1 MALKFAHKVLI
12 LVTVPVLFEVG
23 LVTYVTG
30 LFDQIEKSRIKAV
43 RARELTEHLNA
54 IVNLHVQRVTT
65 LIARKFK
72 ANSSEGPEET
82 NLKKKIRGKIE
93 VMRLVSTSDLQ
104 LQKKWIR
111 LTELEAEI
119 DKTFDSAFTAYQ
131 AGNDVQASMLWAG
144 AHSKI
149 NELVTISNQ
158 LTADQQNEQIL
169 SQTEYAAF
177 DTQLRNT
184 LKLSLL
190 LSAAMAFGMAIFFNQ
205 STTNRLNKL
214 VHNTSLLAVG
224 EAPDTAIGGTDE
236 LAQIDAIQH
245 QMHEQLTQM
254 RQKERAVLEN
264 AAEAICSLNA
274 DLKLTEYNGAA
285 AQLWDWQSDNMLGAR
300 LEDLIS
306 DEDLDRVISKLEQAE
321 TEENAVRFE
330 AKIKTGITG
339 DQSAT
344 GSAGLPALLDT
355 AWSATW
361 SQANAE
367 LYCVIT
373 DVSARK
379 QLDQLKQDFVA
390 MLSHDLRTPLNSV
403 QASLEI
409 VNSRHYQLPDEARQ
423 YINKAE
429 HNLKLS
435 LSLINQLLEIEKMES
450 GVITLALDAV
460 NSQTIYNRAYES
472 IAALAD
478 NKKVKLAY
486 TGTNVEFVGDLD
498 RLVQVQINLI
508 ANALNYSEPGTKITV
523 RGELRQEQNGAN
535 FARISVTDQGDGIAA
550 DKLGQ
555 IFDRFRQA
563 EPTDNRAKAGSGL
576 GLAICKAII
585 EAHNGKIGV
594 TSSVGIG
601 STFWYQIPID

>member
-54 IVNLHVQRVTT
+54 IVTLHVQRVTT

-82 NLKKKIRGKIE
+82 NLKNKIRGKIE
-93 VMRLVSTSDLQ
+93 VLRLVSTSDTK

-111 LTELEAEI
+111 LTELESEI
-119 DKTFDSAFTAYQ
+119 DKIFDTAFAAYK
-131 AGNDVQASMLWAG
+131 AGDDVKASMLWAG

-149 NELVTISNQ
+149 KELISTSNELS
-158 LTADQQNEQIL
+158 ADQQNEQNI
-169 SQTEYAAF
+169 SQAEYVAF

-254 RQKERAVLEN
+254 RQKERAVLDN

-274 DLKLTEYNGAA
+274 DLKLTEHNSAA
-285 AQLWDWQSDNMLGAR
+285 ANLWNLESSNMLGAR
-300 LEDLIS
+300 LEDLICEN
-306 DEDLDRVISKLEQAE
+306 DIDRVISKLEQAE
-321 TEENAVRFE
+321 TEESAVRFE
-330 AKIKTGITG
+330 AKIKTGDTG
-339 DQSAT
+339 EQGA
-344 GSAGLPALLDT
+344 AGGQKLLDT

-379 QLDQLKQDFVA
+379 QIDQLKQDFVA

-409 VNSRHYQLPDEARQ
+409 VNSKHYQLPDEVRQ

-435 LSLINQLLEIEKMES
+435 LALINQLLELEKMES
-450 GVITLALDAV
+450 GIITLALDAV
-460 NSQTIYNRAYES
+460 NSQTIYNKAYES

-478 NKKVKLAY
+478 SKKVKLAY

-498 RLVQVQINLI
+498 RLVQVQINLL
-508 ANALNYSEPGTKITV
+508 ANALNYSDPGTKITV
-523 RGELRQEQNGAN
+523 RGELRQEPNGTS
-535 FARISVTDQGDGIAA
+535 FVRISVTDQGVGIAQ

-563 EPTDNRAKAGSGL
+563 SPTDTRAKAGSGL
-576 GLAICKAII
+576 GLAICKAIV
-585 EAHNGKIGV
+585 EAHNGIIGV

>member
-1 MALKFAHKVLI
+1 LALKFAHKVLI

-254 RQKERAVLEN
+254 RRKERAVLEN

-435 LSLINQLLEIEKMES
+435 LALINQLLEIEKMES

-486 TGTNVEFVGDLD
+486 TGANVEFVGDLD

-523 RGELRQEQNGAN
+523 RGELRQEPNGAN

>member
-23 LVTYVTG
+23 LVTYVTS

-409 VNSRHYQLPDEARQ
+409 VNSP
-423 YINKAE
+423 
-429 HNLKLS
+429 
-435 LSLINQLLEIEKMES
+435 
-450 GVITLALDAV
+450 TL
-460 NSQTIYNRAYES
+460 S
-472 IAALAD
+472 IA
-478 NKKVKLAY
+478 
-486 TGTNVEFVGDLD
+486 
-498 RLVQVQINLI
+498 R
-508 ANALNYSEPGTKITV
+508 
-523 RGELRQEQNGAN
+523 
-535 FARISVTDQGDGIAA
+535 
-550 DKLGQ
+550 
-555 IFDRFRQA
+555 
-563 EPTDNRAKAGSGL
+563 
-576 GLAICKAII
+576 
-585 EAHNGKIGV
+585 
-594 TSSVGIG
+594 
-601 STFWYQIPID
+601 

>member
-435 LSLINQLLEIEKMES
+435 LALINQLLEIEKMES

-486 TGTNVEFVGDLD
+486 TGANVEFVGDLD

-523 RGELRQEQNGAN
+523 RGELRQEPNGAN